1 MEHQG
6 AMWGAGRCQGLS
18 RGAVWG
24 LQVPGSNLRSILGGF
39 RCQGVMWGS
48 VLGRVQVLRSP
59 WGPFRYQGVICEGT
73 LGVLNVPQSDGE
85 QRLGDIVCIWG
96 TFWGSSL
103 SPSPC
108 SPAAMFSAVTPLPGR
123 TLLGPPSAE
132 PPTFARTGSD
142 FADRS
147 QPFRLGERSFSR
159 QYAHLYA
166 TRLLCMRPR
175 LEQQARLRW
184 GEPPHPPSVP
194 LTLIV
199 TPQPVAAPHCSLFPE
214 GIPPQR
220 AVPLLGPVARSPSLG
235 SAFLFG
241 TASCPPGTQ
250 SRGCSWGGVLSSAG
264 CFLPPGD
271 CIPGVAGAVPNP
283 HLPALIPSQYQTLN
297 PVPSVGTAHCSSS
310 YFPPQNPAGSQSL
323 GGYPR
328 HGDTLRWLLSQHRS
342 RMRGL
347 LRRP

>member
-1 MEHQG
+1 MCHRVMGSNVWETSCAFG
-6 AMWGAGRCQGLS
+6 AHFGVPHSPLHLAALQPCSQRSPPC
-18 RGAVWG
+18 RGALCWA
-24 LQVPGSNLRSILGGF
+24 PPR
-39 RCQGVMWGS
+39 
-48 VLGRVQVLRSP
+48 
-59 WGPFRYQGVICEGT
+59 
-73 LGVLNVPQSDGE
+73 
-85 QRLGDIVCIWG
+85 
-96 TFWGSSL
+96 L
-103 SPSPC
+103 SPP
-108 SPAAMFSAVTPLPGR
+108 PLPAPVV
-123 TLLGPPSAE
+123 TL
-132 PPTFARTGSD
+132 PT
-142 FADRS
+142 
-147 QPFRLGERSFSR
+147 
-159 QYAHLYA
+159 
-166 TRLLCMRPR
+166 
-175 LEQQARLRW
+175 
-184 GEPPHPPSVP
+184 
-194 LTLIV
+194 
-199 TPQPVAAPHCSLFPE
+199 
-214 GIPPQR
+214 
-220 AVPLLGPVARSPSLG
+220 ARSPSAWGSAASAGSTPTSTPRGCCACGPAWSSRHGSDGVSPPSPPCRSPSSSPLSPSLLPTVLYSPRGSPPTCCPTARSVVRSAILG